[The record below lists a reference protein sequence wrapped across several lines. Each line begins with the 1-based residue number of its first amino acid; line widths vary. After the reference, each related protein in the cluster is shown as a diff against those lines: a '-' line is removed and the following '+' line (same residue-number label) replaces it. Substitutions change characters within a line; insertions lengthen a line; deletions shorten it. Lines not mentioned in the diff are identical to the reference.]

1 MVAFT
6 IQLITLHA
14 TVYHLTLLLELAR
27 QIQLISHSFKKNF
40 SQVRNKITE
49 NSSSQRAV
57 VHSGCSIRTNR
68 AWEQRLSLLVTFSK
82 GRYFQEDRYF
92 RGSVGRQKIN
102 VTFGSRY
109 FFFKWGWGRALLS
122 EFSGIMFITPQ
133 TFLAT
138 RTVFK
143 IDVPHLI

>member
-27 QIQLISHSFKKNF
+27 QIQFINHSFKKNF
-40 SQVRNKITE
+40 SQVRNKITD

-109 FFFKWGWGRALLS
+109 FFFKWGWERERYFRNSPVLCSLPLKH
-122 EFSGIMFITPQ
+122 FSQHARFSKLMFPI
-133 TFLAT
+133 
-138 RTVFK
+138 
-143 IDVPHLI
+143 